1 MSELIGLIQWPAF
14 AASLIAAWLVGS
26 KSSRRRNYGFW
37 VFLASNVLWIVWGLS
52 TSAWALCPGGNRS
65 PRLRASVSD
74 SCAAFCTERLAVAM
88 GSGREAPISL
98 GICVLQGLRRIVAGA
113 ANA

>member
-37 VFLASNVLWIVWGLS
+37 VFLASNVLWIVWGVS
-52 TSAWALCPGGNRS
+52 TSAWALIALQVGLAILNIRG
-65 PRLRASVSD
+65 L
-74 SCAAFCTERLAVAM
+74 FKTEEQAEDPA
-88 GSGREAPISL
+88 
-98 GICVLQGLRRIVAGA
+98 
-113 ANA
+113 